1 MSLYDVARTLV
12 NDYTRS
18 QSGKLWQ
25 SYLLSAKLR
34 DLRARQGVT
43 QAEVAA
49 RSGLSESTVRNYE
62 LQKAT
67 PKQHHL
73 EALAKAFHVRPEA
86 LRLYDISAVP
96 ANGLFQIGEV
106 YGLKPRSDE
115 RFAILEPTNGYMNAF
130 LGTWAEMY
138 AALKVESLTRDE
150 YEQWKD
156 EFAVGFD
163 PSEFPLR
170 YQESEGVFEPI
181 EPWQKTQL
189 AQTLQRLRKKRGLTQ
204 EELGEMTGT
213 TKATIRSY
221 EQRKRLP
228 QTPQLEAL
236 SSVLKVTYGAL
247 VFFDFGTPVQA
258 SHALFQIANQHGLV
272 PEIVDGKAVLRT
284 IQPGLERYI
293 DQWSYALG
301 GCYENT
307 DPYGASTYQD
317 WKDRYKPEG
326 MLGTE
331 WRSRYRLHF
340 DATGRLGNAAES
352 DNDPFDPRYEEQGG
366 FLRA

>member
-34 DLRARQGVT
+34 DLRARQGLT
-43 QAEVAA
+43 QAEVSA

-67 PKQHHL
+67 PKQPHL
-73 EALAKAFHVRPEA
+73 EALAKAFGIRPEA
-86 LRLYDISAVP
+86 LRLYDIGLIP
-96 ANGLFQIGEV
+96 ANALFQLGDT
-106 YGLKPRSDE
+106 YGLAPRSDDK
-115 RFAILEPTNGYMNAF
+115 FAVLEPTNSYMSTF
-130 LGTWAEMY
+130 LDAWAEQY
-138 AALKVESLTRDE
+138 AALKDDSLSRND

-156 EFAVGFD
+156 EFVSEYD
-163 PSEFPLR
+163 PSEFPIR
-170 YQESEGVFEPI
+170 YKATEDGFELI

-189 AQTLQRLRKKRGLTQ
+189 SQTLQRLREANGLTQ
-204 EELGEMTGT
+204 EKLGALIGT

-221 EQRKRLP
+221 EQKKRLP
-228 QTPQLEAL
+228 QSTQLDAL
-236 SSVLKVTYGAL
+236 ALALKVSRGAL

-258 SHALFQIANQHGLV
+258 SHALFQIANQHGLI
-272 PEIVDGKAVLRT
+272 PEIVKGKAVLRT

-293 DQWSYALG
+293 DQWAYALG
-301 GCYENT
+301 GRYEGT
-307 DPYGASTYQD
+307 DPYDASTYQQ
-317 WKDRYKPEG
+317 WKDRYNPESPSG
-326 MLGTE
+326 ASWE
-331 WRSRYRLHF
+331 SRYNPCPSPSGLMYGAI
-340 DATGRLGNAAES
+340 DSPS
-352 DNDPFDPRYEEQGG
+352 DPYDKRYAEQGG

>member
-34 DLRARQGVT
+34 DLRARQNLT
-43 QAEVAA
+43 QAEVAT

-67 PKQHHL
+67 PKQPHL

-96 ANGLFQIGEV
+96 ANGLFQLGET
-106 YGLKPRSDE
+106 YGLRPRSDE
-115 RFAILEPTNGYMNAF
+115 RFAVLEPTNGYMSAF
-130 LGTWAEMY
+130 LDAWAEMY
-138 AALKVESLTRDE
+138 AALKDGSLARDA
-150 YEQWKD
+150 YEQQKD
-156 EFAVGFD
+156 EFAADFD
-163 PSEFPLR
+163 PSEFPIR
-170 YQESEGVFEPI
+170 YQETESGFEPV

-189 AQTLQRLRKKRGLTQ
+189 AQTLRRLRKKHGLTQ
-204 EELGEMTGT
+204 EELGSMTGT

-236 SSVLKVTYGAL
+236 SNALQVTYGAL
-247 VFFDFGTPVQA
+247 VFFDFGSPVQA
-258 SHALFQIANQHGLV
+258 SHALFQIANQHGLI
-272 PEIVDGKAVLRT
+272 PEVVDGKAVLRT

-293 DQWSYALG
+293 DQWAYALEG
-301 GCYENT
+301 RYEST
-307 DPYGASTYQD
+307 DPYEASTYQD
-317 WKDRYKPEG
+317 WKDRYKPDG
-326 MLGTE
+326 LLGTKWE
-331 WRSRYRLHF
+331 SRYRLHF